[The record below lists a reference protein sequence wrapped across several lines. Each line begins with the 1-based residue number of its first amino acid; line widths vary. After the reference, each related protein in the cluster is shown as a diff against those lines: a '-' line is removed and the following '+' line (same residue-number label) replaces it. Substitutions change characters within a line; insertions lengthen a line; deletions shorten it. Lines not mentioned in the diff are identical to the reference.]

1 MTTLTD
7 IQRKTTRGMAFL
19 MEESSAQDIFTLED
33 LSEEHLAVGHM
44 VEEFWTNEVEP
55 NLPAIRAKQPGVAMA
70 VLRKSVELGLTGMTI
85 PEEYGGTAMDLPS
98 LMVAAERLGRD
109 GSYGGWHSAHTGI
122 GTLPIVYFGTPEQ
135 KRKYLPKLAKVEM
148 LAAYALTEPLAGS
161 DALAARTRADLAP
174 DGKHYLLNGQKMWI
188 TNGGAADLFTVFA
201 KVGGEKFT
209 AFLVERSFP
218 GVSSGAEE
226 HKMGITGSSTTA
238 VYFDNVLV
246 PVENVLGEIGRGH
259 VIAFNILNIGRLKL
273 GPAGVGAAKNVLA
286 ICLKYAKQRKA
297 FGSAIAQFGAIQ
309 HKLAEM
315 AIRIFAAE
323 SMAWRVAGLIENQMH
338 VASPGPADGSQEL
351 KAIEEFAA
359 ECSMIKVYA
368 SEMLDYVVDEGVQIH
383 GGYGYHQDYAVER
396 AYRDSRIN
404 RLFEGTSEI
413 NRLVITGM
421 PLKRAA
427 RGQLPLF
434 EAARTVVQEVEAR
447 SAEVAGDPELSLV
460 QNAKK
465 IALLTLGVAHQ
476 KYGAQLEQQQE
487 IIMNLSDIIM
497 EVFAMESSLLR
508 SRKLAA
514 AGGGVNAA
522 DACAV
527 YLRDAM
533 ARIEFSSRTVLSACT
548 SSEELRQNLSRLRAY
563 ASHDPVNAIA
573 LRRRI
578 AERLLANERYTV

>member
-7 IQRKTTRGMAFL
+7 IPRKTKGTAFL
-19 MEESSAQDIFTLED
+19 LEDSTPQDVFTPED
-33 LSEEHLAVGHM
+33 LSEEHLAVGRM
-44 VEEFWTNEVEP
+44 VDEFWANEVEP
-55 NLPAIRAKQPGVAMA
+55 NLPAIREKKPGAAMA
-70 VLRKSVELGLTGMTI
+70 VLRKSVELGLTAMAI
-85 PEEYGGTAMDLPS
+85 PEEYGGMAMDLPS
-98 LMVAAERLGRD
+98 LMVTAERMGRD

-122 GTLPIVYFGTPEQ
+122 GTLPIVYFGNEQQ
-135 KRKYLPKLAKVEM
+135 KRKYLPKLGKLEM

-161 DALAARTRADLAP
+161 DALAARTRADLSP
-174 DGKHYLLNGQKMWI
+174 DGKHYILNGQKMWI

-238 VYFDNVLV
+238 VYLDNVSV

-273 GPAGVGAAKNVLA
+273 GPALVGAGKNVLA
-286 ICLKYAKQRKA
+286 TCIKYAKQRKA
-297 FGSAIAQFGAIQ
+297 FGSAIADFGAIQ

-315 AIRIFAAE
+315 AIRLFVAE
-323 SMAWRVAGLIENQMH
+323 SMAWRVVGLIEDQMH
-338 VASPGPADGSQEL
+338 GTSTESAGGLTQEL

-359 ECSMIKVYA
+359 ECSMVKVYA
-368 SEMLDYVVDEGVQIH
+368 AEMLDYVVDEGVQIH
-383 GGYGYHQDYAVER
+383 GGYGYHQDYMVER

-421 PLKRAA
+421 PLKRAG
-427 RGQLPLF
+427 RGQLALL
-434 EAARTVVQEVEAR
+434 EAAREVLRQTEPQHGDT
-447 SAEVAGDPELSLV
+447 SGDAEMDLV
-460 QNAKK
+460 RNAKK
-465 IALLTLGVAHQ
+465 IALLTLGIAHE
-476 KYGAQLEQQQE
+476 KYGAKLEQQQE
-487 IIMNLSDIIM
+487 IIMSLSDIIM
-497 EVFAMESSLLR
+497 EVFAMESGLLR

-514 AGGGVNAA
+514 AGGGANAA

-527 YLRDAM
+527 YLRDAI
-533 ARIEFSSRTVLSACT
+533 ARIELSSRTVLSACAQGD
-548 SSEELRQNLSRLRAY
+548 ELRRNLSRLRGY
-563 ASHDPVNAIA
+563 ADHDPVNAIA
-573 LRRRI
+573 LRRQI
-578 AERLLANERYTV
+578 AARLLASERYTV